1 MTLSAHKEGTT
12 MTEQFHWTSESG
24 VEIVLPHMNK
34 IKAGIIRRHR
44 NSEPVDFIFSVLEEV
59 ADEENL
65 AKADDL
71 ETEEINALFEDWQ
84 KASVAVGESQR
95 SST

>member
-1 MTLSAHKEGTT
+1 MTMER
-12 MTEQFHWTSESG
+12 FHWTSPSG

-44 NSEPVDFIFSVLEEV
+44 RSESVDFIFSVLEDV
-59 ADEENL
+59 ADDEML
-65 AKADDL
+65 SRADDL
-71 ETEEINALFEDWQ
+71 DAGEINDLFEAWQ
-84 KASVAVGESQR
+84 EAAASVGESSG